1 MYRNFNEFKV
11 IDASNVQ
18 YDESICLTLTYE
30 DGETEYIFKYSNG
43 CKNRVNRR
51 RLVGL
56 TRQEAVETIEEDYWS
71 DRIQGQFMD
80 EL

>member
-1 MYRNFNEFKV
+1 MYKNINELKV

-18 YDESICLTLTYE
+18 YGESIALALTLE
-30 DGETEYIFKYSNG
+30 DGETDYIFAYSNG

-56 TRQEAVETIEEDYWS
+56 TRQEAVETIEEDYFA
-71 DRIQGQFMD
+71 DRIQGTFMD
-80 EL
+80 E

>member
-1 MYRNFNEFKV
+1 MYKNINDLKV

-18 YDESICLTLTYE
+18 YGESIALALTLE
-30 DGETEYIFKYSNG
+30 DGETDYIFTYSNG

-56 TRQEAVETIEEDYWS
+56 TRQEAVETIEEDYFA
-71 DRIQGQFMD
+71 DRIQGTFMD
-80 EL
+80 E